1 MRTFIAVALS
11 TTLFASAAFAADS
24 AGPLAAGKP
33 AGVKHAQEVGSTTL
47 WVLVGVG
54 VLAAVAIGVA
64 SSSNGSPTGAQNLV
78 VTPVTTI

>member
-33 AGVKHAQEVGSTTL
+33 AGVHQAQMGETG
-47 WVLVGVG
+47 WVLLGV
-54 VLAAVAIGVA
+54 VAVAAIAVGVA
-64 SSSNGSPTGAQNLV
+64 SSSNGATTQAQQQLI
-78 VTPVTTI
+78 VTATTI